1 MELVSGISAHF
12 VQSKKFKTNKI
23 TIRFTAPL
31 SLETVAGRMLS
42 ASMLETANKAYPTS
56 QAFRRYL
63 ASLYGTDISTSAYR
77 RGQVHV
83 LDLTFTYVQDEFLS
97 KKNVLTSRILE
108 LVKQTLFA
116 PLVQDGAFEP
126 TLFEIEKKQLL
137 ASLATDMDDSFYFA
151 HKELDSLFFH
161 DERLQLRYSDLRKR
175 ISNESPESS
184 YTCLQDALKNDRIDF
199 FFLGDFNEVE
209 VKEWLRSFSF
219 TGRQIDVKPQ
229 YQQPYS
235 IVLRE
240 GMVRK
245 NVGQSVLELAYH
257 CSTSYGD
264 KHHLVMVVMNG
275 LLGGFAHSKLFTNVR
290 ENAGLAYT
298 ISSQL
303 DLFSGQL
310 RMYAGIDR
318 GNRNQARKLMNHQLL
333 ELKKGNF
340 TDLEIEQT
348 KEMIRRTLLLAQDSQ
363 TSLIE
368 RVYLNSLL
376 GKSTSDFDSWVE
388 KLNQV
393 DKETICK
400 AANSVRLQAIYFME
414 GIE

>member
-1 MELVSGISAHF
+1 MELVPGISAHF

-31 SLETVAGRMLS
+31 SLETIAGRMLS
-42 ASMLETANKAYPTS
+42 ASMLETANQAYPTS

-77 RGQVHV
+77 RGQAHI
-83 LDLTFTYVQDEFLS
+83 LDLTFTYVRDDFLS

-126 TLFEIEKKQLL
+126 ALFEIERKQLL

>member
-1 MELVSGISAHF
+1 MELVPGISAHF

-31 SLETVAGRMLS
+31 SLETIAGRMLS

-77 RGQVHV
+77 RGQVHIF
-83 LDLTFTYVQDEFLS
+83 DLTFTYVRDDFLS
-97 KKNVLTSRILE
+97 KKNVLTSQIFE
-108 LVKQTLFA
+108 LVSQTLFA
-116 PLVQDGAFEP
+116 PLAQDGAFEP
-126 TLFEIEKKQLL
+126 ALFEIERKQLL
-137 ASLATDMDDSFYFA
+137 ASLATDMDYSFYFA
-151 HKELDSLFFH
+151 HKELDSLFFR
-161 DERLQLRYSDLRKR
+161 DERLQLRYSDLRNR
-175 ISNESPESS
+175 ISNESPENS
-184 YTCLQDALKNDRIDF
+184 YTCFQDALNNDRIDF

-219 TGRQIDVKPQ
+219 TGRQIDVNPQ
-229 YQQPYS
+229 YKQPYS
-235 IVLRE
+235 NVLRE

-264 KHHLVMVVMNG
+264 NHHLTMVVMNG

-318 GNRNQARKLMNHQLL
+318 EKRNQARKLMNHQLL

-348 KEMIRRTLLLAQDSQ
+348 REMIRRTLLLAQDSQ
-363 TSLIE
+363 SSLIE
-368 RVYLNSLL
+368 RVYLKSLL
-376 GKSTSDFDSWVE
+376 GKSTSDFDNWIE

-393 DKETICK
+393 DKEAICK

>member
-1 MELVSGISAHF
+1 MELVPGISAHF

-31 SLETVAGRMLS
+31 SLETIAGRMLS
-42 ASMLETANKAYPTS
+42 ASMLETANQAYPKS
-56 QAFRRYL
+56 QVFRRYL

-77 RGQVHV
+77 RGQAHI
-83 LDLTFTYVQDEFLS
+83 LDLTFTYVRDDFLS
-97 KKNVLTSRILE
+97 KKNVLTSQILE

-151 HKELDSLFFH
+151 HKELDRLFFH
-161 DERLQLRYSDLRKR
+161 DERLQLRYSDLRNS

-184 YTCLQDALKNDRIDF
+184 YTCFQDALKNDRIDF

-235 IVLRE
+235 NVLRE

-368 RVYLNSLL
+368 RAYLNSLL

-393 DKETICK
+393 DKEAICK

>member
-1 MELVSGISAHF
+1 MELVPGISAHF

-42 ASMLETANKAYPTS
+42 ASMLETANQAYPTS

-77 RGQVHV
+77 RGQAHV
-83 LDLTFTYVQDEFLS
+83 LDLTFTYVRDEFLS
-97 KKNVLTSRILE
+97 KKNFLTSQILE

-161 DERLQLRYSDLRKR
+161 DERLKLRYSDLRNR

-235 IVLRE
+235 NVLRE

-245 NVGQSVLELAYH
+245 NVSQSVLELAYH
-257 CSTSYGD
+257 CSTRYGD
-264 KHHLVMVVMNG
+264 EHHLAMVVMNG
-275 LLGGFAHSKLFTNVR
+275 LLGSFAHSKLFTNVR

-393 DKETICK
+393 DKEAICK

>member
-23 TIRFTAPL
+23 TVRFTAPL

-63 ASLYGTDISTSAYR
+63 ASLYGTDISTSTYR
-77 RGQVHV
+77 RGQAHV
-83 LDLTFTYVQDEFLS
+83 LDLTFTYVRDEFLS
-97 KKNVLTSRILE
+97 KKNFLTSRILE

-116 PLVQDGAFEP
+116 PLVQDGAFESA
-126 TLFEIEKKQLL
+126 LFEIEKKQLL

-151 HKELDSLFFH
+151 HKELDCLFFH

-184 YTCLQDALKNDRIDF
+184 YTCFQDALKNDRIDF

-235 IVLRE
+235 NVLRE

-245 NVGQSVLELAYH
+245 NVGQSVLELSYH

-264 KHHLVMVVMNG
+264 KHHLAMVVMNG

-393 DKETICK
+393 DKEAICK